1 MRAFDLK
8 VLCPVGSVA
17 GEVAQRGAFVAM
29 GNTSEEAA
37 ALVRGRLQRGVE
49 SDGTF
54 KRVNGTGYVAPKDG
68 AYKRAQAQA
77 CGVDVS
83 EWLVETFGGMSPAL
97 YDALREASDWRANK
111 LTSSE
116 YDETTWSA
124 RTWMTFVAQRISVAV
139 QLSSAQEV
147 AEALGLSVAADPRAQ

>member
-1 MRAFDLK
+1 M
-8 VLCPVGSVA
+8 
-17 GEVAQRGAFVAM
+17 Q
-29 GNTSEEAA
+29 
-37 ALVRGRLQRGVE
+37 GRRQRGVKA
-49 SDGTF
+49 DGAFDRRT
-54 KRVNGTGYVAPKDG
+54 GAGYVSHREGDYA
-68 AYKRAQAQA
+68 RAQAA
-77 CGVDVS
+77 GVECVPL
-83 EWLVETFGGMSPAL
+83 LVETFGGMSPAL

>member
-1 MRAFDLK
+1 MGQTHFSPHGAVRH
-8 VLCPVGSVA
+8 
-17 GEVAQRGAFVAM
+17 AQD
-29 GNTSEEAA
+29 A
-37 ALVRGRLQRGVE
+37 ALLWKIRVRAEYTRYTIVCTSVTSQR
-49 SDGTF
+49 
-54 KRVNGTGYVAPKDG
+54 YA
-68 AYKRAQAQA
+68 RAQAA
-77 CGVDVS
+77 GVECVPL
-83 EWLVETFGGMSPAL
+83 LVETFGGMSPAL

>member
-1 MRAFDLK
+1 MPLVEEGK
-8 VLCPVGSVA
+8 SVPLPIFVTVRRPLVKA
-17 GEVAQRGAFVAM
+17 RRVRTGA
-29 GNTSEEAA
+29 
-37 ALVRGRLQRGVE
+37 
-49 SDGTF
+49 
-54 KRVNGTGYVAPKDG
+54 GYVSHREGDYA
-68 AYKRAQAQA
+68 RAQAA
-77 CGVDVS
+77 GVECVPL
-83 EWLVETFGGMSPAL
+83 LVETFGGMSPAL

-147 AEALGLSVAADPRAQ
+147 AEALGLVSKYRVLRL